1 MNKTQSEITPS
12 ITENSQMDADLLDD
26 TQDYDDAEEII
37 YVDESVEAD
46 ISQDDE
52 DPQKGQIRIPLN
64 VLLAIIGVIGLIL
77 LAAAGFFLY
86 RFLSNN
92 LSTNSGENLSGN
104 SAISAQNVSPDLA
117 AMVQREEAYSLSGGS
132 SVVTAFQDPN
142 DLIWQ
147 QVRFT
152 QAQTLNP
159 APAPIS
165 VVQYVPNSFQIV
177 SQANPSDK
185 QAILQVQ
192 RSYARL
198 DNQQGAFLLP
208 QFYSQFGVDW
218 RRTAPAASYWGEVKF
233 WQGTQLEAVYYA
245 VDDTL
250 LQTLLPKVDVLFQQA
265 CQSWTNCKPDVI
277 AKVYFTNST
286 AIMLEDPLLISEM
299 PLPTDIAVR
308 LNLPNAQAFTLL
320 PAPSL
325 VGVPVDD
332 VGNQWLVEN
341 YAVKVFAAQARQL
354 VGVTDAAGLY
364 QGSVRALNLGASDAG
379 YQFPQEIALDFST
392 PTFTPSPTPTATPTA
407 TPLVHIV
414 QSGETIVG
422 IAVKY
427 GLTVELLLAYNP
439 QVNPK
444 FLSLGT
450 PLIIPAPDAA
460 LPLPTHT
467 ATPQAPT
474 ETATV
479 IAAGTVVEHKVQ
491 AGDTL
496 FGIAAQY
503 FTSVEAVKTANG
515 ITDENSLTIGQ
526 VLKITVG
533 QKP

>member
-1 MNKTQSEITPS
+1 MKKTQPEINPS
-12 ITENSQMDADLLDD
+12 ITENFQMDDDLPDD
-26 TQDYDDAEEII
+26 TQDYDDVEGI
-37 YVDESVEAD
+37 DESAEAD
-46 ISQDDE
+46 ITQDD
-52 DPQKGQIRIPLN
+52 DDSQGGQIRIPLN
-64 VLLAIIGVIGLIL
+64 ILLAIVGVIGLIL
-77 LAAAGFFLY
+77 LLAAGFFLY
-86 RFLSNN
+86 RFLNN
-92 LSTNSGENLSGN
+92 NPTTSSGENR
-104 SAISAQNVSPDLA
+104 SANNANYAKNVSPDLA

-132 SVVTAFQDPN
+132 SVVMAFQDPN

-152 QAQTLNP
+152 QAQTLSP

-165 VVQYVPNSFQIV
+165 VVQYVPNSFQVV
-177 SQANPSDK
+177 SQENPSDK

-192 RSYARL
+192 RSYSRS
-198 DNQQGAFLLP
+198 DNQQSAFLLP

-218 RRTAPAASYWGEVKF
+218 RRTAPAANYWGEAKL
-233 WQGTQLEAVYYA
+233 WQGAQLQAVYYA

-250 LQTLLPKVDVLFQQA
+250 LQNILPKVDVLFQQA
-265 CQSWTNCKPDVI
+265 CQSWTNCTPDVI
-277 AKVYFTNST
+277 ARVYFTNST
-286 AIMLEDPLLISEM
+286 AILLEDPLLVSEM
-299 PLPTDIAVR
+299 PLPADVAVR
-308 LNLPNAQAFTLL
+308 LNIPNTQAFTLF

-325 VGVPVDD
+325 VGVPVDE
-332 VGNQWLVEN
+332 VGSQWLVEN
-341 YAVKVFAAQARQL
+341 YAVKVFAAQAKQL
-354 VGVTDAAGLY
+354 VGATDATGLY

-379 YQFPQEIALDFST
+379 YQFPQVVALDFST
-392 PTFTPSPTPTATPTA
+392 PTFTPSPTPTMTPTA

-460 LPLPTHT
+460 LPLPTNT
-467 ATPQAPT
+467 STPQAPT
-474 ETATV
+474 ATAT
-479 IAAGTVVEHKVQ
+479 ILAAGTVVEHKVQ
-491 AGDTL
+491 EGDTL

-503 FTSVEAVKTANG
+503 YTSVEAVKTENG
-515 ITDENSLTIGQ
+515 ITDANSLTIGQ